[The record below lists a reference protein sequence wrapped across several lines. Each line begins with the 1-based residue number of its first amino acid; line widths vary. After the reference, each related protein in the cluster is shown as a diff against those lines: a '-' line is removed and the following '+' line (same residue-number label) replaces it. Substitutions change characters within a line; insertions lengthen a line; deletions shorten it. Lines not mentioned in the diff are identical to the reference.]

1 MQPAAEQYMLPDNLE
16 VQKTGILAVKF
27 VTVDGK
33 RANSRS
39 WRGMGAVL
47 SREMLF
53 LVKDKK
59 ENANMVCHLLI
70 HNGATVFWFVLQF

>member
-16 VQKTGILAVKF
+16 VQKTGILAVKV

-59 ENANMVCHLLI
+59 ENANMVSQLFT
-70 HNGATVFWFVLQF
+70 HNGVPMFSLV